1 MHVNLQFKSGV
12 TGSKR
17 KFPIGH
23 LTYTYDQCSIH
34 PALSTSKET
43 HSHGNL
49 KSGYVLMSK

>member
-49 KSGYVLMSK
+49 KAGYVLMSQ